1 MESTPADLAEHSPV
15 MDGPIKVALVS
26 AFDYAVHGGVNDHI
40 RSLSEQFQEWDY
52 PVKVVAPCSDPDAVP
67 AENFIPMGRSV
78 SIPSG
83 GSIARISISVW
94 LRPRIVRLLEDEAF
108 DIVHLHEPFGSAVP
122 LGMLTES
129 RAVNVGTFHS
139 YKGSRL
145 YQMGIARFVD
155 PYFRK
160 LHGRI
165 AVSKPALDY
174 ISGYFPADYEVIPN
188 GIQADAFGDGVE
200 PLPQYKDG
208 MINLLFF
215 GRLEKRKGLKYIL
228 RAFSKLK
235 WDWPN
240 LRLIVAGPGTPDA
253 ESQRIISERNLQDV
267 EFVGRVPEEDKTR
280 YYKTADIYCS
290 PATGSESFGIVLLEA
305 MAAGTPV
312 VASSIEGHASLVT
325 HGKEGFLTP
334 PKDDDALAEAIATML
349 KDADL
354 RTRLGSNGRQTAEGY
369 RWDRVARRV
378 MDYYE
383 TCLNHAAAP
392 IR

>member
-1 MESTPADLAEHSPV
+1 MGKPV
-15 MDGPIKVALVS
+15 P
-26 AFDYAVHGGVNDHI
+26 
-40 RSLSEQFQEWDY
+40 
-52 PVKVVAPCSDPDAVP
+52 
-67 AENFIPMGRSV
+67 
-78 SIPSG
+78 IPSG
-83 GSIARISISVW
+83 GSIARVSVSIW
-94 LRPRIVRLLEDEAF
+94 LRPRIVQLLEEEAF
-108 DIVHLHEPFGSAVP
+108 DVVHVHEPFASFVP

-129 RAVNVGTFHS
+129 RATNVGTFHS

-145 YQMGIARFVD
+145 YQMGVTKFVE
-155 PYFRK
+155 PYYRK

-174 ISGYFPADYEVIPN
+174 ISGYFPGDYQVIPN
-188 GIQADAFGDGVE
+188 GIQADAFGENLE

-208 MINLLFF
+208 MINLLFL

-267 EFVGRVPEEDKTR
+267 EFVGRVSEEDKNR

-325 HGKEGFLTP
+325 DGNEGYLTP
-334 PKDDDALAEAIATML
+334 PKDDDALAAAIATML
-349 KDADL
+349 KDPDL
-354 RTRLGSNGRQTAEGY
+354 RARLGSNGRRTAEEY

-378 MDYYE
+378 VDYYE
-383 TCLNHAAAP
+383 TCMSHAATP
-392 IR
+392 VR